1 MYEAIRDYSSI
12 NIFSTIFKDRFTIGY
27 MSYNQLFLNEQR
39 IRLNTIPDKSIILS
53 LPKWVWIHLNQ
64 YSSETFDF
72 PITKRKDLKTRIC
85 DLSIFKHNN
94 MILQLFPQF
103 EEDIGFLF
111 VAKYRRALIFSF
123 ISMRISI
130 GLLMYL

>member
-12 NIFSTIFKDRFTIGY
+12 NIFSTIFKDRFTICY
-27 MSYNQLFLNEQR
+27 MSYNQLPLNEQK

-53 LPKWVWIHLNQ
+53 LPKWVGIHLNQ
-64 YSSETFDF
+64 YSSETIDF
-72 PITKRKDLKTRIC
+72 PITKRKDSKTRIC

-123 ISMRISI
+123 LTMRISI

>member
-12 NIFSTIFKDRFTIGY
+12 NIFSTIFKDRFTICY
-27 MSYNQLFLNEQR
+27 MSYNQLPLNEQR

-53 LPKWVWIHLNQ
+53 LPKWVRIHLNQ
-64 YSSETFDF
+64 YSSETIDF
-72 PITKRKDLKTRIC
+72 SITKRKDSKTRIC

-123 ISMRISI
+123 LSMRISI